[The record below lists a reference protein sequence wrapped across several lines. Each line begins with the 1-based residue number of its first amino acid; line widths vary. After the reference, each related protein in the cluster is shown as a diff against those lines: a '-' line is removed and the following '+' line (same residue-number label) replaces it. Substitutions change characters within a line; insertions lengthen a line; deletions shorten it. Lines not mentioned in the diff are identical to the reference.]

1 MGVLYWIPLMI
12 KSPLYSAIFKS
23 VTGRLLTYI
32 FQFAALALYA
42 RLFSPEEF
50 GVIASIQVFLI
61 FFQMLADIGIG
72 PAIINEDKFGKKK
85 RDGIFSVTAISGLI
99 LAIVFYFFSFLLN
112 SFYNGYEYQ
121 QIAVFVS
128 ITIFFSTLNIVPI
141 TAMNKD
147 AKFIHLAMIDV
158 LVELLTIIGVYIL
171 YLLEFGVL
179 ALAARPMLQSMMRF
193 VSTWYLSKNTNIGAP
208 FFGVELFHIK
218 SILTFS
224 SYQFGF
230 NFINYFSRN
239 LDNIL
244 IAKYFGMT
252 SVGIYEK
259 AYQLMR
265 YPLMVTTFAMTPAIQ
280 PILTKVRSD
289 HNLVIKEHNLLSARL
304 FAISLLISAF
314 IFVNSHDVVLL
325 LFGEKWLKVEPLI
338 KILSVMIPI
347 QAVMSISGSFFQVM
361 NKPKLLFISG
371 TLAAIVNV
379 AGIII
384 GINIGNME
392 SVATA
397 LVISFTINFVCT
409 YVMLFKF
416 VFKQAQKEFYIKLFK
431 VCLASMTPIIL
442 YYMVNY
448 YLLSGYQLS
457 AFLNLVVNGVVGCLL
472 LALFYVPVKKTIT

>member
-1 MGVLYWIPLMI
+1 MI

-23 VTGRLLTYI
+23 VTGRLLTYV
-32 FQFAALALYA
+32 FQFSALALYA

-72 PAIINEDKFGKKK
+72 PAIINEDKFGRKK
-85 RDGIFSVTAISGLI
+85 RDGIFSVTVISGLL
-99 LAIVFYFFSFLLN
+99 LAVVFYFFSYLLN

-141 TAMNKD
+141 SAMNKD
-147 AKFIHLAMIDV
+147 AKFIHIAV
-158 LVELLTIIGVYIL
+158 VHVFVELFTIIMVYIL
-171 YLLEFGVL
+171 YLQELGVL
-179 ALAARPMLQSMMRF
+179 ALAARSTLQSIMRF
-193 VSTWYLSKNTNIGAP
+193 TLTWYLSKNTSIGCP
-208 FFGVELFHIK
+208 FIGVELFHIK

-244 IAKYFGMT
+244 IAKYFGMA

-289 HNLVIKEHNLLSARL
+289 LNLVIKEHNLLSARL
-304 FAISLLISAF
+304 LAISILTSAF
-314 IFVNSHDVVLL
+314 IFINSHDVVLL
-325 LFGEKWLKVEPLI
+325 LFGGTWLKVEPLI

-371 TLAAIVNV
+371 ALAAIVNV
-379 AGIII
+379 AGIVI
-384 GINIGNME
+384 GINIGTME
-392 SVATA
+392 AVATA

-416 VFKQAQKEFYIKLFK
+416 VFEHTQKEFYIKLFK
-431 VCLASMTPIIL
+431 VCLASIPPIIL
-442 YYMVNY
+442 YYMANY
-448 YLLSGYQLS
+448 YVLSDYQLS
-457 AFLNLVVNGVVGCLL
+457 AFLNLLVNSVVGCLL
-472 LALFYVPVKKTIT
+472 LSLFYVPIKKTIT

>member
-1 MGVLYWIPLMI
+1 MI

-23 VTGRLLTYI
+23 VTGRLLTYV

-61 FFQMLADIGIG
+61 FFQMLADIGVG

-85 RDGIFSVTAISGLI
+85 RDGIFSVTAISGLL
-99 LAIVFYFFSFLLN
+99 LAIVFYFFSYLLN

-147 AKFIHLAMIDV
+147 AKFLHLAMVDV
-158 LVELLTIIGVYIL
+158 FVELFTIIAVYIL
-171 YLLEFGVL
+171 YTQEFGVL
-179 ALAARPMLQSMMRF
+179 ALAARSTVQSIMRF
-193 VSTWYLSKNTNIGAP
+193 LLTWHLSKNTSIGNP
-208 FFGVELFHIK
+208 FVGAELFHIK
-218 SILTFS
+218 SIMTFS

-244 IAKYFGMT
+244 IAKYFGMA

-289 HNLVIKEHNLLSARL
+289 LSLIIKEHNLLSSRL
-304 FAISLLISAF
+304 FAISILISAF
-314 IFVNSHDVVLL
+314 IFINSRDVVLL
-325 LFGEKWLKVEPLI
+325 LFGETWIQVEPLI

-371 TLAAIVNV
+371 ALAAIVNV
-379 AGIII
+379 FGIVI
-384 GINIGNME
+384 GINIGSME
-392 SVATA
+392 AVATA

-409 YVMLFKF
+409 YIMLFKF
-416 VFKQAQKEFYIKLFK
+416 VFKHSQKEFYIKLLK
-431 VCLASMTPIIL
+431 VFLASMPSIIL
-442 YYMVNY
+442 YYMTNY
-448 YLLSGYQLS
+448 YVLSDYQLS
-457 AFLNLVVNGVVGCLL
+457 AFLNLLVNSVVGCLL
-472 LALFYVPVKKTIT
+472 LALFYVPIKKTIT